1 MNIDAIKNG
10 LVIDHIKAGQ
20 GMKVYDF
27 LDLGKL
33 DCSVAIIQNAT
44 SSKMGIK
51 DIIKIDSALDVDL
64 NALGYIDPNITINV
78 IQDSVRVKKYHP
90 ELPETITNI
99 IRCRNPRCIT
109 STEQQLPHVFK
120 LADRQKDE
128 YRCLY
133 CESKAAR

>member
-64 NALGYIDPNITINV
+64 NALGYIDPIITINV

-128 YRCLY
+128 YRSRN
-133 CESKAAR
+133 CESKAGR

>member
-1 MNIDAIKNG
+1 M
-10 LVIDHIKAGQ
+10 
-20 GMKVYDF
+20 
-27 LDLGKL
+27 
-33 DCSVAIIQNAT
+33 
-44 SSKMGIK
+44 
-51 DIIKIDSALDVDL
+51 
-64 NALGYIDPNITINV
+64 
-78 IQDSVRVKKYHP
+78 KKYHP

>member
-64 NALGYIDPNITINV
+64 NALGYIDPNITFNV
-78 IQDSVRVKKYHP
+78 IQDSVQVKNYHP

-109 STEQQLPHVFK
+109 STEQQLPQVFG
-120 LADRQKDE
+120 LAARQKDE
-128 YRCLY
+128 YRSRN
-133 CESKAAR
+133 CESKAGR

>member
-64 NALGYIDPNITINV
+64 NALGYIDPIITINV

>member
-51 DIIKIDSALDVDL
+51 DIIKIDSALDVDRH
-64 NALGYIDPNITINV
+64 ALGYIDPIITINV

>member
-44 SSKMGIK
+44 SSNMGIK

>member
-64 NALGYIDPNITINV
+64 NALG
-78 IQDSVRVKKYHP
+78 
-90 ELPETITNI
+90 
-99 IRCRNPRCIT
+99 
-109 STEQQLPHVFK
+109 
-120 LADRQKDE
+120 
-128 YRCLY
+128 
-133 CESKAAR
+133 

>member
-109 STEQQLPHVFK
+109 STAQQLPHVFK